1 MRKTAWNKSST
12 HNPKEIP
19 FADGTEYTVWIW
31 KGNYLNLGAG
41 CETGIYYGDKGEY
54 HKDSGS
60 DTNLNMHI
68 SLYDK
73 NTGKEI
79 FSYCPED
86 PQWWVTGF
94 NPKYQDYEADDL
106 AVHGC
111 IDFSK
116 KRSYGKHSMM
126 NMRLRKAGVLMK
138 KMCTNRR
145 TI

>member
-116 KRSYGKHSMM
+116 
-126 NMRLRKAGVLMK
+126 NEELWKAFYDEYAAKEGWCFDEENVYK
-138 KMCTNRR
+138 
-145 TI
+145 